1 MTFPIKPAAPAKPD
15 IAQLLLELAF
25 WIAEESNY
33 WHMDAVNVICWG
45 EQHM

>member
-1 MTFPIKPAAPAKPD
+1 MTFPLKPAAPAKPD

-25 WIAEESNY
+25 WIAEESSY
-33 WHMDAVNVICWG
+33 WHMDAVNVIRWG